1 MEQSALKNVNN
12 CLNTNIYSYLEMS
25 GCQSSN
31 LYYLYLNV
39 IHFSTP
45 VIIRHLW
52 QLKTVVFLLWCLI
65 HAVLLGL
72 TILRELALGPDK
84 QVEVVRWQ
92 HLVGGLKNRSGSK
105 STFVSDRGMKATFI
119 HRWQVRFHF
128 KSMVWVNP
136 GNSAIKLFISVIDF
150 IFQ

>member
-1 MEQSALKNVNN
+1 MLF
-12 CLNTNIYSYLEMS
+12 I
-25 GCQSSN
+25 
-31 LYYLYLNV
+31 
-39 IHFSTP
+39 FSTP

-92 HLVGGLKNRSGSK
+92 HLVGGLKNRSVSK

-136 GNSAIKLFISVIDF
+136 GNSAIKHFRN
-150 IFQ
+150 